1 MSTKRG
7 LEGKLRS
14 GTGYQGGTHRKLK
27 GAHRHGKYS
36 LETLEI
42 RFGAEEKLGR
52 SLEEL
57 REKKRVSKIQRED
70 RAQSEQDL
78 RPGLSD
84 QVEDSGRRRLKP
96 DLGSI
101 QIYSPLNLTPATS
114 QEVIHGPGQLLPE
127 QEFLALEVGY
137 DYDEVWEP
145 FVGNPGIPEIVP
157 FLPAVF
163 PWPIPG
169 GGAFGG

>member
-1 MSTKRG
+1 MSTKKG
-7 LEGKLRS
+7 SEGKLRS

-52 SLEEL
+52 SLEDL
-57 REKKRVSKIQRED
+57 REAKRISKIQRED

-78 RPGLSD
+78 RTGLN
-84 QVEDSGRRRLKP
+84 LIKP

-101 QIYSPLNLTPATS
+101 QVYSPLNLTPAAS
-114 QEVIHGPGQLLPE
+114 QEIIQGPGQLLPE

-145 FVGNPGIPEIVP
+145 FVGIDIPEIVP

-163 PWPIPG
+163 PWPVPG
-169 GGAFGG
+169 GRLWGIIWK